1 MMQVHYLC
9 AERPPMAAAVSRL
22 WASRKTDMFCHRL
35 HSADVD
41 TCIVARG
48 QSQSGD
54 GSFAVAVHGF

>member
-1 MMQVHYLC
+1 
-9 AERPPMAAAVSRL
+9 MAAAVSRL